1 MRSLG
6 YDEGSEPEGM
16 ECQEG
21 DDRSHGRTCVTVA
34 ATRLLLNVEF
44 TCGNSRQHLF
54 DKTGNPSRVQEGREG
69 GGGGRW
75 RSLVKQSRE
84 VLLLFVDSCL
94 IG

>member
-54 DKTGNPSRVQEGREG
+54 DKLEILVGYKRGGRRGGGWREG
-69 GGGGRW
+69 EKFSQTGQG
-75 RSLVKQSRE
+75 SPAPVY
-84 VLLLFVDSCL
+84 
-94 IG
+94 